1 MPTSTPTPT
10 PTPIPMQQPVQ
21 QPPYRTHQYGKPWV
35 TATRVIA
42 ILLMVGGVQAGVSIY
57 DGLEPGWGTMFAGPV
72 SWAVGL
78 LIVIMGVFLL
88 VLAQILANVTIIAE
102 NSDLLVNQGMYQS
115 MPHAATPV
123 AAPYTPVPPAANTAP
138 QSYGPLTVTHW

>member
-1 MPTSTPTPT
+1 MPTPTPT
-10 PTPIPMQQPVQ
+10 PTPMQQPVQ

-35 TATRVIA
+35 TATRVVA

-123 AAPYTPVPPAANTAP
+123 AAPYTPVPPAANTMPNPMAR
-138 QSYGPLTVTHW
+138 